1 MSQLLDQLAAWIE
14 QLISTIGYPGIV
26 AVMAIENIF
35 PPIPSE
41 LVLPFAGSLSA
52 KGEMDFWGAVAA
64 GTVGSV
70 IGAIVLYA
78 VGYYAREAGV
88 RSLVARYGKYVFIS
102 ERDLDR
108 GAEWFERYGE
118 VIILVGRLIPLV
130 RSIISIPA
138 GYIRMNPAR
147 FLAYTI
153 LGTTIWNLILTY
165 AGRLLGEYWQN
176 ILAFTE
182 TYQYA
187 TLAVLALAVIG
198 FLAWRINTHRRKK
211 TES

>member
-26 AVMAIENIF
+26 AVMAIENVF

-102 ERDLDR
+102 EQDLDR

-138 GYIRMNPAR
+138 GYTRMNPAR

-165 AGRLLGEYWQN
+165 AGRLLGENWQN

-187 TLAVLALAVIG
+187 TLAVLALAVTG

>member
-1 MSQLLDQLAAWIE
+1 M
-14 QLISTIGYPGIV
+14 
-26 AVMAIENIF
+26 
-35 PPIPSE
+35 
-41 LVLPFAGSLSA
+41 
-52 KGEMDFWGAVAA
+52 
-64 GTVGSV
+64 
-70 IGAIVLYA
+70 
-78 VGYYAREAGV
+78 
-88 RSLVARYGKYVFIS
+88 VARYGKYVFIS

-138 GYIRMNPAR
+138 GYTRMNPAR

-165 AGRLLGEYWQN
+165 AGRLLRENWQN